1 MFPIIKNCGQV
12 LEDYL
17 VKNFEN
23 KVDIAEVRDLVARL
37 NTNIISSV
45 AFGIDN
51 DCINDSEHIFR
62 KMGARVFE
70 TTLKNGLKGTLGFI
84 APNIF
89 HTLGFKFLD
98 DDLNEFFWSVVQ
110 ETVGYREKNN
120 FSRPD
125 FLQLLIQLKNQGYLS
140 VDKNDINNDEAEI
153 SKDKTT
159 DNKKLTMNQ
168 LFANV
173 FLFFIAGFETSSS
186 TASYC
191 LAEIAKNQEI
201 QRKVQE
207 EIDEILKETG
217 GDLTY
222 DAIMKFKYLEMCI
235 DETLRKYPIVPL
247 HFRQTVKDYKINGTD
262 IIIPKDTA
270 VIIPVI
276 GMQRDPEIYDDPLKF
291 DPERFRESSTGGGKV
306 EGTYYTPFGD
316 GPRNCIGMRLGK
328 IMTKLS
334 IIKILTKF
342 NIEHTDNSLLT
353 SEIEFHPTQMILTPK
368 KLFKLKLTMRK

>member
-1 MFPIIKNCGQV
+1 

-153 SKDKTT
+153 SKDKIT

-235 DETLRKYPIVPL
+235 DETLRKYPIAPIHL
-247 HFRQTVKDYKINGTD
+247 RQTVKDYKINGTD